1 MAIFGFRARLTHA
14 LSISPSA
21 ECFGNYTGSIQ
32 CIVKALGHTA
42 LISLLLLSRAHI
54 ALTVLCCQTL
64 LLVPS
69 TLSVSHCAWSNMFV
83 RTCSTSRSSAVS
95 PICTSQRFIFT
106 GLVVHQDA
114 PGILFMLLSNSGFLH
129 LCRRS
134 LLTLLSS
141 SVQLDRLLALVANAG
156 KRLLH
161 IKVPPCF

>member
-106 GLVVHQDA
+106 GLVVHQ
-114 PGILFMLLSNSGFLH
+114 PVSRCSWNSVHVALEFRFSTLVS
-129 LCRRS
+129 S
-134 LLTLLSS
+134 LAI
-141 SVQLDRLLALVANAG
+141 D
-156 KRLLH
+156 
-161 IKVPPCF
+161 PPVVICST